1 MIQLDILDRKIIRHM
16 MGDGRTTMEALARA
30 VGLTKSPVIARL
42 KKLEADGVIRGY
54 GAIVDHVRL
63 GTGHISFVQVK
74 LNDTRATALD
84 AFNAAVMEVPEI
96 VECHMIASHFDY
108 LLKIRTRDMAHYRKV
123 LGETLSALPH
133 VSHTSTFPVM
143 EAVKDR

>member
-1 MIQLDILDRKIIRHM
+1 MSQIDNIDRKIIRHM
-16 MGDGRTTMEALARA
+16 LTHGRTTMEALAQA

-42 KKLEADGVIRGY
+42 KRLESDGVIRGY
-54 GAIVDHVRL
+54 SAIIDHMRL
-63 GTGHISFVQVK
+63 GAGHVSFVQVK
-74 LNDTRATALD
+74 LHDTRAAALD

-96 VECHMIASHFDY
+96 TECHMIASHFDY
-108 LLKIRTRDMAHYRKV
+108 LLKIRTRDMAHYRKI
-123 LGETLSALPH
+123 LGETLSTLPH